1 MYLLQLL
8 LVALLTSDS
17 ARAAV
22 SVPSEYNSSYT
33 SMTVTTERYAC
44 SGELTGT
51 RDSTQVGSIALGS
64 HKCSERSSFF
74 ECSKNGSTIGH
85 FDCSSNALIEEF
97 PVGSC
102 LRCHFILDLVR
113 CHDSFCDDG
122 RDMVTQYLA
131 MVYKDTPAL
140 ELFNLA
146 RQQGRLLVLLDGFD
160 EAGHLERELA
170 TQISTM
176 LNNEVFLIVTSREMS
191 GVLSGSDFSRFRTV
205 RVKELNEVQRKQVIE
220 RRLTSPEAVES
231 FCTQLTLN
239 PALCLMTRNPLL
251 LNVTLS
257 VYESSGDLDGRALNR
272 GRVYGL
278 ALDGMLHNLERKHAS
293 SGTDVSEGIRATSLR
308 VILKSLAFEAH
319 SQREGRGIRDFRRPL
334 VEKAIRSCRLPTD
347 FSIGDW
353 EAVEDSIKKGQLPV
367 LTWFSEDGQDTFR
380 FAHLTFQEF
389 LCAEYCLARCQQ
401 SEDFVFELRELIC
414 AAGPQEILRR
424 GWWQQSI
431 QMFCDLSIATDAK
444 HSSGACWGTAL
455 GECLLQ
461 LGAYNTVPETTGE
474 GRTEAASS
482 DAESESHCIS
492 DESFSEASME
502 EAWGPDRRTAA
513 ASTSR
518 PVATPS
524 STVDYPLGVT
534 DTNILTVLS
543 MLRGSRSLQNLF
555 LGGGLSSSGI
565 STMRPLQVASLRT
578 LRLNKNYI
586 GPEGCL
592 ALAAF
597 LRKTSSPLEE
607 IELVHNVLCQGAA
620 KENMP
625 PPPPSRRNPPTGFY
639 GSYQQDVGG
648 LRELLDAIRQH
659 PTMRVLD
666 VRGNF
671 LPLEAGSLLLD
682 AVNCNKNLETVCGIE
697 LAPLRDGQSKE
708 ISLQCE
714 SFFTYSEYSPHW
726 GRDRDN
732 RFLSTGGAYFLTLL
746 LLQHPQ
752 RDLEKLLLPS
762 QGLASDLSNAA
773 ELYDALGRVCEQSS
787 KLQVLD
793 ISGFWDSG
801 TEAGQAL
808 GRRVAGHPSL
818 SKLAIGTGS
827 IDWEDLRRKGK
838 SGEPNITLKL
848 GTSRMRD
855 CGAGILSQCLP
866 ANVTSLD
873 MKESD
878 GKRGAGLG
886 ASGYKVLSQC
896 PNLQKIDGVPLR
908 DFQESQTSLD
918 FSARPPQSA
927 GAVAAIIAR
936 TVLTPNLQHL
946 DLSGSNLTSKSH
958 VHPLTPVCGGSGGIG
973 CNGGCDCR
981 NYQGSNYYTHCAEC
995 DLDFCSTCCMSPCPM
1010 IDLAE
1015 SLVRLPHLVT
1025 LKLADCCFQGGRL
1038 GPVRSHLDIEGYQ
1051 VLGDALRR
1059 HPNITELDLSKNFF
1073 QGPGF
1078 PHLLRG
1084 VAEMRALSLVKLGN
1098 AIRFQ
1103 MLKGSGP
1110 PGDNA
1115 LNGRT
1120 PNA

>member
-1 MYLLQLL
+1 MGAPVQDAINLRIDALRLPYRRQAEMEHGTIINPITGDEVDIMQQCVNLQLDAGHHAHEVGDTDAYREVIRDFAEELRQDMPVWAKLEGGEWQHGRIHRVNKEDEHHVTYDFQYSKKVNEHGKNVDKVFILKDKPRSIFKTRQL
-8 LVALLTSDS
+8 LVKGDPAGGKTTFAKQLLTWIMREAGASWL
-17 ARAAV
+17 
-22 SVPSEYNSSYT
+22 VPV
-33 SMTVTTERYAC
+33 MVR
-44 SGELTGT
+44 
-51 RDSTQVGSIALGS
+51 
-64 HKCSERSSFF
+64 
-74 ECSKNGSTIGH
+74 TI
-85 FDCSSNALIEEF
+85 
-97 PVGSC
+97 
-102 LRCHFILDLVR
+102 DLVR

-555 LGGGLSSSGI
+555 LGGGLSSSG
-565 STMRPLQVASLRT
+565 SWMNLRV
-578 LRLNKNYI
+578 
-586 GPEGCL
+586 
-592 ALAAF
+592 F
-597 LRKTSSPLEE
+597 
-607 IELVHNVLCQGAA
+607 
-620 KENMP
+620 P
-625 PPPPSRRNPPTGFY
+625 PCERCRWH
-639 GSYQQDVGG
+639 
-648 LRELLDAIRQH
+648 R
-659 PTMRVLD
+659 
-666 VRGNF
+666 
-671 LPLEAGSLLLD
+671 
-682 AVNCNKNLETVCGIE
+682 CG
-697 LAPLRDGQSKE
+697 
-708 ISLQCE
+708 
-714 SFFTYSEYSPHW
+714 H
-726 GRDRDN
+726 
-732 RFLSTGGAYFLTLL
+732 
-746 LLQHPQ
+746 
-752 RDLEKLLLPS
+752 
-762 QGLASDLSNAA
+762 
-773 ELYDALGRVCEQSS
+773 
-787 KLQVLD
+787 
-793 ISGFWDSG
+793 
-801 TEAGQAL
+801 
-808 GRRVAGHPSL
+808 
-818 SKLAIGTGS
+818 
-827 IDWEDLRRKGK
+827 
-838 SGEPNITLKL
+838 
-848 GTSRMRD
+848 
-855 CGAGILSQCLP
+855 
-866 ANVTSLD
+866 
-873 MKESD
+873 
-878 GKRGAGLG
+878 
-886 ASGYKVLSQC
+886 
-896 PNLQKIDGVPLR
+896 
-908 DFQESQTSLD
+908 
-918 FSARPPQSA
+918 
-927 GAVAAIIAR
+927 
-936 TVLTPNLQHL
+936 
-946 DLSGSNLTSKSH
+946 
-958 VHPLTPVCGGSGGIG
+958 
-973 CNGGCDCR
+973 CD
-981 NYQGSNYYTHCAEC
+981 
-995 DLDFCSTCCMSPCPM
+995 
-1010 IDLAE
+1010 
-1015 SLVRLPHLVT
+1015 
-1025 LKLADCCFQGGRL
+1025 
-1038 GPVRSHLDIEGYQ
+1038 
-1051 VLGDALRR
+1051 
-1059 HPNITELDLSKNFF
+1059 
-1073 QGPGF
+1073 
-1078 PHLLRG
+1078 
-1084 VAEMRALSLVKLGN
+1084 
-1098 AIRFQ
+1098 
-1103 MLKGSGP
+1103 
-1110 PGDNA
+1110 
-1115 LNGRT
+1115 
-1120 PNA
+1120 